1 MWWCEPAWIAR
12 SARLAVAL
20 AMATSLAGCFEPM
33 YGQRSVLGGPSIRE
47 RLSAVE
53 IAPIQAPQGTP
64 LARVAVEVR
73 NALIFDITGGAATAS
88 PTHQLRIQ
96 FAAARQPVIV
106 DITSARTDV
115 EQYAINA
122 YYSLFEIATNKMVMN
137 GQTFA
142 RVTYDN
148 PGQQQRFAQARGLR
162 DAENRAS
169 KLIADNIK
177 SRLAS
182 FFVAGT

>member
-1 MWWCEPAWIAR
+1 MWWYDPAPIAR
-12 SARLAVAL
+12 AARLAAAL
-20 AMATSLAGCFEPM
+20 AMAASLAGCFEPM
-33 YGQRSVLGGPSIRE
+33 YGQRSVLGGPSIRD
-47 RLSAVE
+47 RLSGVE
-53 IAPIQAPQGTP
+53 VAPIQAPQGTP

-73 NALIFDITGGAATAS
+73 NALIFDINGGSATPS

-96 FAAARQPVIV
+96 FTADRRPVIV

-122 YYSLFEIATNKMVMN
+122 TYSLFEIATNKRVMD

-182 FFVAGT
+182 YFVAGT